1 MRGERELAEAE
12 RHGHGVRILAN
23 TSSVALLAAV
33 RSAFL
38 GGLFVWK
45 IEGSCLEIEFPFSR
59 RQLCVYLADS
69 ALPVEIFLGA
79 LCRQGYRYQPRRTPH
94 PVRWKPRSL
103 QSRADFGLDHDCQ
116 KYPASSSASAPYR
129 IGPIRRPSQWDRGC
143 RLSAAMAKPYPD
155 GSWTGRGLDS
165 SCSSPWFRDQP
176 SLEFFS
182 RSLCSYSALYRPT
195 NNIHKALEDTN
206 IRKGRYIA
214 VSILPCFQFSKP
226 LAKRTFFL
234 PPTSLIPN
242 DRCYDPG
249 LRIWGVQ

>member
-1 MRGERELAEAE
+1 MAR
-12 RHGHGVRILAN
+12 VRQATTAPSQPTEKMTCAVSVNLRRRSVIVMACEYWL
-23 TSSVALLAAV
+23 TPSSA
-33 RSAFL
+33 AFL
-38 GGLFVWK
+38 AVGPERFIRRPFGWK

-59 RQLCVYLADS
+59 RQLRVCLADS

-182 RSLCSYSALYRPT
+182 RSLCSYSALLYRPT
-195 NNIHKALEDTN
+195 NNIRKALEDTN
-206 IRKGRYIA
+206 IRKGCAQERHY
-214 VSILPCFQFSKP
+214 CCKQ
-226 LAKRTFFL
+226 
-234 PPTSLIPN
+234 
-242 DRCYDPG
+242 
-249 LRIWGVQ
+249 